1 MALPATII
9 IPRAPATEFMCGA
22 VACGPPTVQFLNR
35 RGVGATGNLIISP
48 DGEVISY
55 DPVSTGVNYIGSVI
69 AKVYDNCGKGAGAT
83 IKPVTGKV
91 KVFKDPKR
99 PIWKDENGFIIVN
112 DKGQPVVVRDANGEI
127 IRGEGYTIG
136 IVDIIVQFSG
146 KGYLPSPNGD
156 FGGSGRTW
164 AYNNETII
172 ERSNKVL
179 ETPLP
184 GNVVVEV
191 NPGDIITMPPNTEIV
206 TEPIDLNTNSL
217 EEAGGFET
225 IFGGRPHLVQKPG
238 RLTTP
243 NIKYSKTKS
252 PYPVSAKGTYPIVL
266 CLEDIIVKEGG
277 VFYNK
282 GDEVVIRPDN
292 GAKAEIEIYPN
303 GSIRSVK
310 VTSQGEGFKE
320 RPTVYV
326 RSSRGFN
333 SVLIPKL
340 CVKFAGEDQVEDLGE
355 FGSNTTSGIVQVID
369 CVGRF

>member
-9 IPRAPATEFMCGA
+9 IPRAPANEFMCGA
-22 VACGPPTVQFLNR
+22 VACGPPTVKFLNR

-55 DPVSTGVNYIGSVI
+55 DPVSTGVNYSGSI
-69 AKVYDNCGKGAGAT
+69 TAKVYDNCGKGAGAT

-91 KVFKDPKR
+91 KVIKDSKK
-99 PIWKDENGFIIVN
+99 PIWRDENGFIIVN
-112 DKGQPVVVRDANGEI
+112 EKGQPIVVRDAEGNVI
-127 IRGEGYTIG
+127 QGEGYTIG
-136 IVDIIVQFSG
+136 IVDIIVQYSG
-146 KGYLPSPNGD
+146 RGYLTAPNGD

-184 GNVVVEV
+184 GNIVVEV

-206 TEPIDLNTNSL
+206 TEPVDIDAKSP

-243 NIKYSKTKS
+243 VVKYSKTKS
-252 PYPVSAKGTYPIVL
+252 PYPVSGTGAYPIIL
-266 CLEDIIVKEGG
+266 CLEDIVVSEGG

-282 GDEVVIRPDN
+282 NDEVVIKPDN
-292 GAKAEIEIYPN
+292 GAKAEIEVYPN

-310 VTSQGEGFKE
+310 VTSQGEGFQEK
-320 RPTVYV
+320 PLVYV
-326 RSSRGFN
+326 KSSTGFN
-333 SVLIPKL
+333 SVLTPKL
-340 CVKFAGEDQVEDLGE
+340 CIKVIGKDQVEDLGE
-355 FGSNTTSGIVQVID
+355 FGSGTTSGIVQVID
-369 CVGRF
+369 CVGKF